1 MTKKKDADEEPF
13 VDDTM
18 FAVHQLNSTFNK
30 IHHVGEA
37 FDIKLPHEVDKDP
50 SVKGLSFRIH
60 RLH

>member
-13 VDDTM
+13 VDDTK
-18 FAVHQLNSTFNK
+18 FAVHLLNSTFNK
-30 IHHVGEA
+30 IQDVGEA

-50 SVKGLSFRIH
+50 SVKGLSLRIH